1 MNLKTDLTKL
11 ECDRCRGLCNFTDE
25 ERAIFDLKTRNKS
38 LIEISLALH
47 MSESTVSRRLVNI
60 KKKVVKVL

>member
-11 ECDRCRGLCNFTDE
+11 ECDRCRELCNFTDE
-25 ERAIFDLKTRNKS
+25 ERAVFDLKTNNKS

-60 KKKVVKVL
+60 KKKVMKVL

>member
-1 MNLKTDLTKL
+1 MNLKTDLTKP
-11 ECDRCRGLCNFTDE
+11 ECDRCRELCNFTDE
-25 ERAIFDLKTRNKS
+25 ERAVFDLKTNNKS